1 MKITK
6 RQLRRIIREEKANV
20 VAEQKLRRIVRQQL
34 IEQATYDQFSED
46 DVEEL
51 SYLLH
56 DKGHTDLNNN
66 DAIAKAFRLYG
77 ETTTMPLYRGVY
89 KVEAQILQS
98 QNIGDT
104 FQLGRVTSFSENK
117 NVAQGFASQVASQGI
132 VIGVVP
138 GAKGCF
144 NLTAWHIDFL
154 NKVEAESP
162 EDFDAIDGNYQREA
176 SRREAEWLF
185 PADTIYELLD
195 TREEGEFMVYKVK
208 KV

>member
-98 QNIGDT
+98 KKIGDT

-117 NVAQGFASQVASQGI
+117 NIAQGFASQGI
-132 VIGVVP
+132 MIEVVP
-138 GAKGCF
+138 GAEGCF
-144 NLTAWHIDFL
+144 NLMAFHVDFL

-162 EDFDAIDGNYQREA
+162 ESFDMIDGDYQREE

-185 PADTIYELLD
+185 PADAIYELLD
-195 TREEGEFMVYKVK
+195 TPEEGGFMVYKVK

>member
-6 RQLRRIIREEKANV
+6 RQLRRIIKEEKAKV
-20 VAEQKLRRIVRQQL
+20 LAEQKLRLLVSQQL
-34 IEQATYDQFSED
+34 IEQATYDQFSDD
-46 DVEEL
+46 DVEDL
-51 SYLLH
+51 GLLVH
-56 DKGHTDLNNN
+56 DKDHTYLNNN
-66 DAIAKAFRLYG
+66 PAIEKAFQLYG

-117 NVAQGFASQVASQGI
+117 NIAQGFASQVASQGI
-132 VIGVVP
+132 MIEVAP

-162 EDFDAIDGNYQREA
+162 EDFDMIDGDYQREA
-176 SRREAEWLF
+176 SRGEAEWLF
-185 PADTIYELLD
+185 PADATYELLGSS
-195 TREEGEFMVYKVK
+195 EESGFMVYKVK

>member
-6 RQLRRIIREEKANV
+6 RQLRKIIKEEKANV
-20 VAEQKLRRIVRQQL
+20 VAEQRLRRIVRQQL

-56 DKGHTDLNNN
+56 DKGHTTLNNN
-66 DAIAKAFRLYG
+66 PAIAKAFRLYG

-117 NVAQGFASQVASQGI
+117 NIAQGFASQGI
-132 VIGVVP
+132 MIEVVP

-144 NLTAWHIDFL
+144 NLMAFHVDFL
-154 NKVEAESP
+154 NKVEAEDP
-162 EDFDAIDGNYQREA
+162 AGFDMIDGDHQRAE
-176 SRREAEWLF
+176 SIREAEWLF
-185 PADTIYELLD
+185 PAGATYELLD
-195 TREEGEFMVYKVK
+195 TSEEGGLTVYKVK

>member
-56 DKGHTDLNNN
+56 DKGHTNLNNN
-66 DAIAKAFRLYG
+66 PAIAKAFRLYG

-117 NVAQGFASQVASQGI
+117 NIAQGFASQGI
-132 VIGVVP
+132 MIEVVP
-138 GAKGCF
+138 GAEGCF
-144 NLTAWHIDFL
+144 NLMAFHVDFL

-162 EDFDAIDGNYQREA
+162 ESFDMIDGDYQREE

-185 PADTIYELLD
+185 PADAIYELLD
-195 TREEGEFMVYKVK
+195 TPEEGGLIVYKVK

>member
-20 VAEQKLRRIVRQQL
+20 VAEHKLRRIVRQQL

-56 DKGHTDLNNN
+56 DKGHTNLNNN

-117 NVAQGFASQVASQGI
+117 NIAQGFASQGI
-132 VIGVVP
+132 MIEVVP

-144 NLTAWHIDFL
+144 NLMAFHVDFL

-162 EDFDAIDGNYQREA
+162 ESFDMIDGDYQREE

>member
-1 MKITK
+1 MKISK

-34 IEQATYDQFSED
+34 IEHAIYDQFSED

-56 DKGHTDLNNN
+56 DKDHTDLNNN
-66 DAIAKAFRLYG
+66 PAIAKAFRLYG

-117 NVAQGFASQVASQGI
+117 NIAQGFASQGVMI
-132 VIGVVP
+132 EVVP

-144 NLTAWHIDFL
+144 NLMAFHVDFL

-162 EDFDAIDGNYQREA
+162 ESFDMIDGDYQREE

-195 TREEGEFMVYKVK
+195 TSEEGGFMVYKVK

>member
-1 MKITK
+1 MKITR
-6 RQLRRIIREEKANV
+6 RQLRRIIEEEKVNV
-20 VAEQKLRRIVRQQL
+20 MTEQKLRQIVRQQL
-34 IEQATYDQFSED
+34 IEQAIYDQFSED

-56 DKGHTDLNNN
+56 DKDHTALNNN
-66 DAIAKAFRLYG
+66 PAIEKAFRLYG

-117 NVAQGFASQVASQGI
+117 NIAQGFASQGI
-132 VIGVVP
+132 MIEVVP
-138 GAKGCF
+138 GAEGCF
-144 NLTAWHIDFL
+144 NLMAFHVDFL
-154 NKVEAESP
+154 NKIEAESP
-162 EDFDAIDGNYQREA
+162 ESFDMIDGDYQREE

-185 PADTIYELLD
+185 PADSTYELLD
-195 TREEGEFMVYKVK
+195 TPEEGGLTIYKVK